1 MTINVYEMISLGA
14 YFLLML
20 GIGIYAYR
28 ESTSDLNEYML
39 GGRKL
44 HPAVGALSAGASD
57 MSGWM
62 LMGLP
67 GAIYLSGIGSAWIAV
82 GLTIGAYLNYRFVAP
97 RLRIYTEIAKD
108 SITLPDF
115 FENRFHDNSHL
126 LRLISAIVIIVFFT
140 VYTSA
145 GIVSGGKLF
154 AESFGLDYRV
164 GLFATAG
171 VVLAYTVVGGFLAV
185 SLTDFVQGCIMFL
198 ALILVPIV
206 CYMHFNG
213 SADAIAETVRT
224 APPFTDIDGTD
235 GPTRNGFFNWFDG
248 MTVLGFLSLM
258 AWGLGYVGQPHIIVR
273 FMAIRSL
280 KDVAAARYI
289 GMSWMLVTVIGAVLV
304 GIVGVAYVNENG
316 LQEQLRDNETI
327 FILLSQTLFHPLV
340 SGFLL
345 AAILAAIMSTISSQ
359 LLVSS
364 SSLTED
370 IYKTFVNK
378 DAPQSLLVTI
388 GRLTTVGVSI
398 VAIALAWD
406 PDSSILGLVS
416 NAWAGFGAAFG
427 PMVILSLFW
436 KGYTRNGALAS
447 MIVGAVTVLVWLYVP
462 ILDGKPL
469 ESIMYAMIPGFAFA
483 FLAGLVASNPTKYG
497 LVSGILSFVLLLPL
511 YILVGV
517 FLADITGSYTFLTLL
532 PVLVP
537 TLSAIV
543 VVAAVSIA
551 TNKKAVADEI
561 TAEFAAMEQRMDEVH
576 GKGIGSII

>member
-1 MTINVYEMISLGA
+1 MTINVFEMISLGA
-14 YFLLML
+14 YFVLMMA
-20 GIGIYAYR
+20 IGLYAYK
-28 ESTSDLNEYML
+28 ESTSDVSEYML

-67 GAIYLSGIGSAWIAV
+67 GAVYLSGLGSAWIAV

-97 RLRIYTEIAKD
+97 RLRIYTEIASD
-108 SITLPDF
+108 SITIPDF
-115 FENRFHDNSHL
+115 FENRFHDKSHI
-126 LRLISAIVIIVFFT
+126 LRAISAIVIIVFFT

-154 AESFGLDYRV
+154 AESFGMNYQI
-164 GLFATAG
+164 GLFVTAG

-206 CYMHFNG
+206 CYFHFNG
-213 SADAIAETVRT
+213 SIDAITDTVAT
-224 APPFTDIDGTD
+224 APPFVDIDDTT
-235 GPTRNGFFNWFDG
+235 GPSREGFFNWFDD
-248 MTVLGFLSLM
+248 MTTIGFLSLM
-258 AWGLGYVGQPHIIVR
+258 AWGLGYFGQPHIIVR
-273 FMAIRSL
+273 FMAIRTL
-280 KDVAAARYI
+280 KDVATARYI
-289 GMSWMLVTVIGAVLV
+289 GMSWMLFTVIGAVLV

-316 LQEQLRDNETI
+316 LQESLRDNETI
-327 FILLSQTLFHPLV
+327 FILLSQTLFHPLI

-370 IYKTFVNK
+370 IYKTFFNK
-378 DAPQSLLVTI
+378 DAPQALLVTI
-388 GRLTTVGVSI
+388 GRLATVGVSV
-398 VAIALAWD
+398 VAIALAWN

-416 NAWAGFGAAFG
+416 NAWAGFGSAFG
-427 PMVILSLFW
+427 PLVVLALFW
-436 KGYTRNGALAS
+436 KGYTRDGALAS

-462 ILDGKPL
+462 LLDGEPL
-469 ESIMYAMIPGFAFA
+469 ESLIYAMIPGFIFSTI
-483 FLAGLVASNPTKYG
+483 AG
-497 LVSGILSFVLLLPL
+497 
-511 YILVGV
+511 
-517 FLADITGSYTFLTLL
+517 
-532 PVLVP
+532 
-537 TLSAIV
+537 V
-543 VVAAVSIA
+543 VVSLV
-551 TNKKAVADEI
+551 TKKPSEL
-561 TAEFAAMEQRMDEVH
+561 TMSEFDTMEAKMNEVH